1 MADVIRQPDLTII
14 ELGESYDSLELAA
27 LEEMAGVLLGEA
39 THADPPRL
47 LLDLSNTTFIGS
59 TFLRVLLEARKRLRT
74 RGGTMA
80 LCGVREFCDEVFRAA
95 KLDVVWTTYSSRREA
110 LAAMSTGAAL

>member
-1 MADVIRQPDLTII
+1 MTEVIRQSDLTII
-14 ELGESYDSLELAA
+14 EFGESYDSLETAV
-27 LEEMAGVLLGEA
+27 LEEMAGALLGEA

-47 LLDLSNTTFIGS
+47 LLDLSKTEFIGS
-59 TFLRVLLEARKRLRT
+59 TFLDVLLKSHGRLNA

-95 KLDVVWTTYSSRREA
+95 KLDTIWTMYPSRGEA
-110 LAAMSTGAAL
+110 LEAMTPRAVL